1 MLSFNGL
8 NICVLNSDDHGDKI
22 TTEQLPHPG
31 DTQSFKSQFES
42 EPTDEERRAEC
53 RREKKRCHEPT
64 DEEDGPRK
72 VKGAAK
78 STDTSHDSTVQSGTV
93 MSTIIKKLIRSGKI
107 SVFICQ
113 FNTVLKVFI

>member
-8 NICVLNSDDHGDKI
+8 NICVLNSDDHGGKI
-22 TTEQLPHPG
+22 TTEQLP
-31 DTQSFKSQFES
+31 QFES
-42 EPTDEERRAEC
+42 KPTEGERRAEC
-53 RREKKRCHEPT
+53 RRKKKRCHEPT

-72 VKGAAK
+72 AKGAAK
-78 STDTSHDSTVQSGTV
+78 STDTSHDSTAQSGTV
-93 MSTIIKKLIRSGKI
+93 MSTIKKLIKSGKI